1 MITKRAQILAIASS
15 VVWVCSGFTVLAE
28 KNPVDFWES
37 CRSDDSCT
45 IEYNHLA
52 NQETDPF
59 LFLGKVVDKL
69 HPRWMRYWLALWQYP
84 NVKSCLEKSERE
96 KKEPN
101 LLKLDWDRVGTG
113 SGAEVCVFR
122 LASSLGSADRTLTW
136 LQYQKFRFRGLNR
149 RGSQNFQPRF
159 DTEPI
164 YQVTARWS
172 IEQYREVNPSW
183 LSSLTGYELI
193 NEYRLILSFDQYS
206 KISGVSVSTPTKLN

>member
-1 MITKRAQILAIASS
+1 MKTKDTQILAVALSL
-15 VVWVCSGFTVLAE
+15 VWVCNGFTVLAE
-28 KNPVDFWES
+28 ENPVDFWES

-52 NQETDPF
+52 DQETDPF

-69 HPRWMRYWLALWQYP
+69 HPQWTRYRRVLRRYP
-84 NVKSCLEKSERE
+84 DVVSCLVESERE

-101 LLKLDWDRVGTG
+101 LLKLDWDRIGTG

-122 LASSLGSADRTLTW
+122 VASSLGSADRTLTW
-136 LQYQKFRFRGLNR
+136 LQYHKFRFSGLNR
-149 RGSQNFQPRF
+149 RWSQNFQPRF
-159 DTEPI
+159 DTQPI

-193 NEYRLILSFDQYS
+193 YEYRLILNFDQHFRV
-206 KISGVSVSTPTKLN
+206 SGVGAGTPTKLN